1 MSVCKCRGQD
11 SAQEALQGRGVENLC
26 CCMQVGYKYRL
37 FGEDAEV
44 ASSLCN
50 IFSYP
55 DRNFMT
61 ASVPVHRLHVYVRRL
76 VEAGYKVLLPLRTL
90 SGCHFSAWWYCTVR
104 LQAATDM
111 IHDLPLQYASISLGQ
126 WTHRRSH
133 EGVAFAAGG
142 HCEAD

>member
-1 MSVCKCRGQD
+1 
-11 SAQEALQGRGVENLC
+11 
-26 CCMQVGYKYRL
+26 MQVGYKYRL

-76 VEAGYKVLLPLRTL
+76 VEAGYKVTL
-90 SGCHFSAWWYCTVR
+90 TPSTLQDLNAVVGGTAPSGFYAASNVMNISPFSAI
-104 LQAATDM
+104 A
-111 IHDLPLQYASISLGQ
+111 ISIAGPVSTQQGGSVL
-126 WTHRRSH
+126 
-133 EGVAFAAGG
+133 AAGG

>member
-1 MSVCKCRGQD
+1 MCH
-11 SAQEALQGRGVENLC
+11 
-26 CCMQVGYKYRL
+26 CMQVGYKYRL

-76 VEAGYKVLLPLRTL
+76 VEAGYKVMLTPGTL
-90 SGCHFSAWWYCTVR
+90 SGHHVR
-104 LQAATDM
+104 A
-111 IHDLPLQYASISLGQ
+111 
-126 WTHRRSH
+126 
-133 EGVAFAAGG
+133 
-142 HCEAD
+142 